1 MKIYV
6 STWDKYLSVLK
17 PFSFL
22 LNKFWFETP
31 EVIILNRGTEKPNF
45 KLPDN
50 FEFINLGLNLGP
62 NLWTTDLGR
71 FFESINDEHFIFA
84 QEDFFL
90 LELVN
95 KHVYKVLESF
105 RQNPNVGRINL
116 TNDME
121 YRWLEW
127 RHRYHECGYT
137 KDVSII
143 KSTPDA
149 EYRVSCQMSIWN
161 RKYMLYALTPGLNPS
176 QFETQSKVKND
187 GWEIISSKR
196 PHAVTHATGIR
207 KGNLNNL
214 IFNCTME
221 YDPHE
226 LDQETLNE
234 MKQKGII
241 DG

>member
-6 STWDKYLSVLK
+6 STWDKYLVALK
-17 PFSFL
+17 PFSYL
-22 LNKFWFETP
+22 LNKFWFEIP
-31 EVIILNRGTEKPNF
+31 EVIVLNRGTEKPDFELPSNF
-45 KLPDN
+45 D
-50 FEFINLGLNLGP
+50 FINLGENRGP
-62 NLWTTDLGR
+62 NYWTTDLGR

-90 LELVN
+90 LEPVN
-95 KHVYKVLESF
+95 ERVYKVLESF
-105 RQNPNVGRINL
+105 KHNPDVGRINL

-137 KDVSII
+137 EEVAII
-143 KSTPDA
+143 KSTPNA
-149 EYRVSCQMSIWN
+149 EYRVSCQMSIWS
-161 RKYMLYALTPGLNPS
+161 RKYMSYALTPGLNPS
-176 QFETQSKVKND
+176 QFETQLKVKND
-187 GWEIISSKR
+187 GWEIIASKK

-214 IFNCTME
+214 MFNCTME

-226 LDQETLNE
+226 LDLETLIY
-234 MKQKGII
+234 MKESNII
-241 DG
+241 